1 MTCKILMPTSL
12 SKHCSLNISCQ
23 LICLTGIFAV
33 VILGRMNKVQA
44 QIQDDRTRW
53 CLLLD
58 YYGGLLSRQQHE
70 ALKHYVEDDL
80 SLSEI
85 GDLLKISRQ
94 GVHDLIRRATRRL
107 SSYENRLGLV
117 MRDQEMYDT
126 LCHASK
132 ALKEGECDVVERD
145 LQVLGN
151 IIGLGPL
158 K

>member
-1 MTCKILMPTSL
+1 MICKILMPTFL
-12 SKHCSLNISCQ
+12 SKRCCPNLNCQ
-23 LICLTGIFAV
+23 LFCLTDVLAV

-94 GVHDLIRRATRRL
+94 GVHDSIKRAEAQL
-107 SSYENRLGLV
+107 LDMENKLKFIKKVKRIQNKSDDIL
-117 MRDQEMYDT
+117 QEI
-126 LCHASK
+126 SK
-132 ALKEGECDVVERD
+132 QKNV
-145 LQVLGN
+145 
-151 IIGLGPL
+151 